1 MDAGND
7 GEESMTTQAEAER
20 ARGAAG
26 SGMALKPLS
35 CIRPTLQRYIDEG
48 VIPCAQTVIFRHG
61 KVVFDETQGWSSVER
76 RTPLRSDAIFRLYSM
91 TKPLVGVAIL
101 QLLQGGG
108 LRLDDP
114 VAAYLPE
121 FADMKVF
128 QDGEIVPADRPITLH
143 HLLTHT
149 AGLSYHFL
157 LDDAIAE
164 RYFAA
169 GLFDNWTVQPTGI
182 SLTGYVE
189 KLASFPL
196 RAQPGTAWCYSE
208 AMNVL
213 GRVVEVASGQR
224 FGTFLHDRI
233 IAPLEMADTSFHV
246 RPDNEDRLVDVYQP
260 GPEGGLLNI
269 SDDLG
274 FDFPPSADLG
284 GSGLVGTASDYLR
297 FARMILSG
305 GTLDGVRILEP
316 DAARL
321 LVTNHLGSEF
331 GERPLRTMPQGLYAE
346 RGVGHG
352 YCGVVIND
360 PVVRGIPG
368 SPGEYSWA
376 GAADTN
382 FWIDF
387 EEDMIVIVLSQVFP
401 GESKAREIH
410 SAVRTLVYESI
421 RGGTA

>member
-1 MDAGND
+1 
-7 GEESMTTQAEAER
+7 MTEQAQTEHAR
-20 ARGAAG
+20 AAAG
-26 SGMALKPLS
+26 SGMAPEPLAR
-35 CIRPTLQRYIDEG
+35 IRPALQRYIDEG
-48 VIPCAQTVIFRHG
+48 VIPCAHTVIYRRG
-61 KVVFDETQGWSSVER
+61 EIVLEETQGWSSVETR
-76 RTPLRSDAIFRLYSM
+76 APLQPDAIFRLYSM

-101 QLLQGGG
+101 QLLQDGR

-121 FADMKVF
+121 FADMKVL
-128 QDGEIVPADRPITLH
+128 QGDQLVPADRPITLH

-164 RYFAA
+164 RYFVA

-182 SLTGYVE
+182 SLAGYVE

-196 RAQPGTAWCYSE
+196 RAQPGTVWCYSE

-213 GRVVEVASGQR
+213 GRVVELVSGER

-233 IAPLEMADTSFHV
+233 IAPLGMADTGFHV

-260 GPEGGLLNI
+260 GPDGGLMNI

-284 GSGLVGTASDYLR
+284 GSGLVGTAADYLR
-297 FARMILSG
+297 FARMILDG
-305 GTLDGVRILEP
+305 GELDGVRILEP
-316 DAARL
+316 GASRL
-321 LVTNHLGSEF
+321 LVANHLGPEF
-331 GERPLRTMPQGLYAE
+331 GDRPLCAMPQGLYAE

-360 PVVRGIPG
+360 PIARGIPG

-387 EEDMIVIVLSQVFP
+387 EQDLIVIVLSQVFP

-410 SAVRTLVYESI
+410 GAVRALVYDSI
-421 RGGTA
+421 RQGGEA

>member
-1 MDAGND
+1 
-7 GEESMTTQAEAER
+7 MTIQAETER
-20 ARGAAG
+20 ARVAAG
-26 SGMALKPLS
+26 SGMAPEPLAR
-35 CIRPTLQRYIDEG
+35 IRPALQRYIDEG
-48 VIPCAQTVIFRHG
+48 VIPCAQTLIFRHG
-61 KVVFDETQGWSSVER
+61 EIVLEETQGWSSVEAR
-76 RTPLRSDAIFRLYSM
+76 MPLRPDAIFRLYSM

-101 QLLQGGG
+101 QLLQDGR

-121 FADMKVF
+121 FADMKVL
-128 QDGEIVPADRPITLH
+128 QDGKLVPADRPITLH

-157 LDDAIAE
+157 LDDAVAE
-164 RYFAA
+164 QYFAA
-169 GLFDNWTVQPTGI
+169 DLFDNWTVQPTGM
-182 SLTGYVE
+182 SLADYVR

-213 GRVVEVASGQR
+213 GRVVEVISGNR
-224 FGTFLHDRI
+224 FGAFLHDRVT
-233 IAPLEMADTSFHV
+233 APLGMIDTGFHV

-274 FDFPPSADLG
+274 FDTLPSADLG
-284 GSGLVGTASDYLR
+284 GSGLVGTAADYLR
-297 FARMILSG
+297 FARMLLNRG
-305 GTLDGVRILEP
+305 ELDGVRILEP
-316 DAARL
+316 EIFKL
-321 LVTNHLGSEF
+321 LVSNHLGPEF
-331 GERPLRTMPQGLYAE
+331 GERPLRAMPQGLYAE

-352 YCGVVIND
+352 YCGVVITD
-360 PVVRGIPG
+360 PGARGIPG

-376 GAADTN
+376 GAANTN

-387 EEDMIVIVLSQVFP
+387 EEDLIVIVLSQVFP
-401 GESKAREIH
+401 GESEARKIH
-410 SAVRTLVYESI
+410 AAVRALVYDSI
-421 RGGTA
+421 HGSVA

>member
-1 MDAGND
+1 
-7 GEESMTTQAEAER
+7 MTIQAEAER
-20 ARGAAG
+20 ARVAG
-26 SGMALKPLS
+26 SGMTPEPLAR
-35 CIRPTLQRYIDEG
+35 IRPALQHYIDAG

-61 KVVFDETQGWSSVER
+61 EVVFEETQGWSSVEA
-76 RTPLRSDAIFRLYSM
+76 RTPLRPDAIFRLYSM

-101 QLLQGGG
+101 QLLQDGR

-114 VAAYLPE
+114 VAAFLPE
-121 FADMKVF
+121 FADMKVL
-128 QDGEIVPADRPITLH
+128 QDGDLVPMDRPITLH

-157 LDDAIAE
+157 LDDPVAE

-169 GLFDNWTVQPTGI
+169 GLFDNWTVQQAGL
-182 SLTGYVE
+182 SLADYVE

-213 GRVVEVASGQR
+213 GRVVEVVSDER
-224 FGTFLHDRI
+224 FGAFLHDHI
-233 IAPLEMADTSFHV
+233 IAPLGMTDTGFHV
-246 RPDNEDRLVDVYQP
+246 RPDNKHRLVEVYQP
-260 GPEGGLLNI
+260 APEGGLSCI

-284 GSGLVGTASDYLR
+284 GSGLVGTAADYLR
-297 FARMILSG
+297 FARMLLNG
-305 GTLDGVRILEP
+305 GELDGVRIL
-316 DAARL
+316 DADILRL
-321 LVTNHLGSEF
+321 LATNHLGPEF
-331 GERPLRTMPQGLYAE
+331 GERPLRAMPQGLYAE

-352 YCGVVIND
+352 YCGVVIED
-360 PVVRGIPG
+360 PVARGIAG

-387 EEDMIVIVLSQVFP
+387 EEDLIVIVLSQVFP
-401 GESKAREIH
+401 GESQAREIH
-410 SAVRTLVYESI
+410 GVVRELVYESI
-421 RGGTA
+421 QGGAA